1 MNNLAVISFSFA
13 SHWLRD
19 WQKFSTVFTEC
30 SKARSMQSKFA
41 FKSHP
46 SVICDNMKSW
56 AQTQEMSYSWKLNNK
71 ALLINNSLDFNR
83 IHGLPVALCFL
94 QPSLVRDLMN
104 CLKGVHQSQSVYL
117 IKILAEYFLNST
129 HQSVA
134 RMAERLIC
142 KKLEICID
150 GQKMVNHAFYSVQ
163 SLKTLCSKVLA
174 SKNIWATKNSSYIK
188 LKCSPLQLACI

>member
-1 MNNLAVISFSFA
+1 MWITQPWLVLALHLIGWEISRSFPQHLQSVVKQDQCSPNFLSNHTQVSFVII
-13 SHWLRD
+13 WKVER
-19 WQKFSTVFTEC
+19 KP
-30 SKARSMQSKFA
+30 R
-41 FKSHP
+41 
-46 SVICDNMKSW
+46 ICHINENSIII
-56 AQTQEMSYSWKLNNK
+56 
-71 ALLINNSLDFNR
+71 LINNSLDFNR

-94 QPSLVRDLMN
+94 QPSLVRDLIN

-134 RMAERLIC
+134 RMAECLIC

>member
-19 WQKFSTVFTEC
+19 WQKFSTAFTEC

-56 AQTQEMSYSWKLNNK
+56 AQTQDMSYSWKLSNK

-150 GQKMVNHAFYSVQ
+150 GQKMVNHAFCQ
-163 SLKTLCSKVLA
+163 F
-174 SKNIWATKNSSYIK
+174 
-188 LKCSPLQLACI
+188 

>member
-1 MNNLAVISFSFA
+1 M
-13 SHWLRD
+13 
-19 WQKFSTVFTEC
+19 
-30 SKARSMQSKFA
+30 
-41 FKSHP
+41 
-46 SVICDNMKSW
+46 
-56 AQTQEMSYSWKLNNK
+56 
-71 ALLINNSLDFNR
+71 INNSLDFNR

-150 GQKMVNHAFYSVQ
+150 GQKMVNYAFYSVQ

-174 SKNIWATKNSSYIK
+174 SKNI
-188 LKCSPLQLACI
+188 

>member
-1 MNNLAVISFSFA
+1 
-13 SHWLRD
+13 
-19 WQKFSTVFTEC
+19 
-30 SKARSMQSKFA
+30 
-41 FKSHP
+41 
-46 SVICDNMKSW
+46 
-56 AQTQEMSYSWKLNNK
+56 
-71 ALLINNSLDFNR
+71 
-83 IHGLPVALCFL
+83 
-94 QPSLVRDLMN
+94 MN

-150 GQKMVNHAFYSVQ
+150 GQKMVNYAFYSVQ

-174 SKNIWATKNSSYIK
+174 SKNI
-188 LKCSPLQLACI
+188 

>member
-19 WQKFSTVFTEC
+19 WQKFSTAFTKC

-56 AQTQEMSYSWKLNNK
+56 AQTQDMSYTWKLNNK
-71 ALLINNSLDFNR
+71 ALLINNSLDFNQ

-150 GQKMVNHAFYSVQ
+150 GQKMVNHAFYQ
-163 SLKTLCSKVLA
+163 F
-174 SKNIWATKNSSYIK
+174 
-188 LKCSPLQLACI
+188 